1 MPTMMKIAIAL
12 IVLGLLLCA
21 IGIATGVLGRRRRK
35 PRRPAAESLGSGD
48 QTPSNPKLNTAPA
61 VNIENAASTSQP
73 RAAGGAGGAAAAK
86 RQRRD
91 EHGRLVFIQEG
102 RTRFEIED
110 LLRASAEVLGSGTF
124 GSSYKATLCEGP
136 AVVVKRFKDMNGV
149 GREDFSEHMR
159 RLGRLAHPNLLPLVA
174 YLYKKEEKLVT
185 DYIVNGSLAQLL
197 HGTLHIALHRIACD
211 LNYLLQADSLID
223 RSMWLQVTEGR
234 CWIGGSGCGSSRA
247 RRGGWRTSTTSCRC

>member
-1 MPTMMKIAIAL
+1 MMKIAIAL

-73 RAAGGAGGAAAAK
+73 RAAAAAGGAAAAR

-159 RLGRLAHPNLLPLVA
+159 RLGRLAHARATAQRIHALYRWSAAASTKSTVGCSALVSA
-174 YLYKKEEKLVT
+174 ETMEAAAGL
-185 DYIVNGSLAQLL
+185 
-197 HGTLHIALHRIACD
+197 GTLTA
-211 LNYLLQADSLID
+211 N
-223 RSMWLQVTEGR
+223 T
-234 CWIGGSGCGSSRA
+234 GGLGCTLGSPA
-247 RRGGWRTSTTSCRC
+247 R

>member
-1 MPTMMKIAIAL
+1 MMKIAIAL
-12 IVLGLLLCA
+12 IVLNVILCA
-21 IGIATGVLGRRRRK
+21 VGIATRVLGRRRRR
-35 PRRPAAESLGSGD
+35 PRRRAAAEALGGGGD

-73 RAAGGAGGAAAAK
+73 RAAAAAAGAGAAGAAAGK

-102 RTRFEIED
+102 RPRFEIED
-110 LLRASAEVLGSGTF
+110 LLRASAEVLGSGNF
-124 GSSYKATLCEGP
+124 GSSYKATLCDGP

-174 YLYKKEEKLVT
+174 YLYKKEEKLLVT
-185 DYIVNGSLAQLL
+185 DYVVNGSLAQLL
-197 HGTLHIALHRIACD
+197 HGK
-211 LNYLLQADSLID
+211 Q
-223 RSMWLQVTEGR
+223 
-234 CWIGGSGCGSSRA
+234 
-247 RRGGWRTSTTSCRC
+247 TTFS